1 MARTIDSTGDIET
14 VCTVSPLKTGESAIL
29 IFRSDDEPE
38 PPYNLRVKS
47 PLGKTIVERVLRE
60 LPTGQPQSAAPIT
73 FTVSSPGEYKVEI
86 KQLYGK
92 QKGDAILRVVD

>member
-1 MARTIDSTGDIET
+1 VARTIDSTGDIET
-14 VCTVSPLKTGESAIL
+14 VCKVDPLKTGESAIL

-47 PLGKTIVERVLRE
+47 PSGKTIVERVLRE
-60 LPTGQPQSAAPIT
+60 LPTGQPQSAPPVS
-73 FTVSSPGEYKVEI
+73 FTVSAPGEYKVEI

>member
-14 VCTVSPLKTGESAIL
+14 VCKVDPLKTGESAIL
-29 IFRSDDEPE
+29 IFRADDEPE

-47 PLGKTIVERVLRE
+47 PSGKTIVERVLRE
-60 LPTGQPQSAAPIT
+60 LPTGMPQSAPPIT
-73 FTVSSPGEYKVEI
+73 FTVSAPGEYKVEI